1 MAKIAKLSPPIEDML
16 TEYSNLREQKKRID
30 SRMKTLSDAIKKY
43 AEEHGTKDEKGSF
56 YCEKSDFI
64 FGKQAKKSVS
74 FITDRAIAFFK
85 QKGFYDAV
93 RTVEV
98 LDESAIERYVNEGE
112 VTVEELE
119 DITNTSVTYA
129 IDLRKKEEV
138 VDEVVQ
144 SSASLAASRKP
155 LKTGVAPRAKRGN
168 NV

>member
-1 MAKIAKLSPPIEDML
+1 MAKIARISPPIEDML
-16 TEYSNLREQKKRID
+16 AEYSNLRDQKKQID
-30 SRMKTLSDAIKKY
+30 SRMKILSDAIKKF
-43 AEEHGTKDEKGSF
+43 AEANGTKDEKGSF
-56 YCEKSDFI
+56 YCERADFI

-85 QKGFYDAV
+85 QKGLYDAV

-98 LDESAIERYVNEGE
+98 LDESAIERYVSEGE

-138 VDEVVQ
+138 VDEVTESTV
-144 SSASLAASRKP
+144 SIAASRKP
-155 LKTGVAPRAKRGN
+155 QKTSVPRAKRGK